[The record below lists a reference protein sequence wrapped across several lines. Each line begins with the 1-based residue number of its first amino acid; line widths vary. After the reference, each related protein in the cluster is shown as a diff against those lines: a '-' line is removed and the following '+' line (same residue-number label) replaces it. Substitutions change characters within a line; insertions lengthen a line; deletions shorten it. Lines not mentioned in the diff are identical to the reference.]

1 MREGVIR
8 FCIVKREYDTM
19 DNETKE
25 NLTELRHQQELL
37 KERMEGNMKAMKAEN
52 NEALIKNESS
62 IDRLQSSNEK
72 AIGELQLS
80 NEKNIGELQ
89 LSNEKNVGELRTDF
103 EKLRTDIGRGINKLL
118 IVLIAICG
126 VGVAIMGLLVQGR

>member
-1 MREGVIR
+1 M
-8 FCIVKREYDTM
+8 DT
-19 DNETKE
+19 ETKE

-80 NEKNIGELQ
+80 NEKN
-89 LSNEKNVGELRTDF
+89 VGELRTDF

>member
-37 KERMEGNMKAMKAEN
+37 RTDVEGNMRTMKAEN
-52 NEALIKNESS
+52 NEALAKNEA
-62 IDRLQSSNEK
+62 
-72 AIGELQLS
+72 AIERPRTDI
-80 NEKNIGELQ
+80 EKNINTHTTKIMIFIGVVIGVVTLI
-89 LSNEKNVGELRTDF
+89 LRF
-103 EKLRTDIGRGINKLL
+103 L
-118 IVLIAICG
+118 
-126 VGVAIMGLLVQGR
+126 